1 MLSRKV
7 PSSFKK
13 FSEFSRD
20 TLPDSFI
27 QEVRSRVSLQSVIA
41 PYVTLKKAGSSL
53 VGLCPF
59 HNEKSPS
66 FSVSEEKGFYHCFGC
81 GQHGDSIKFLMRF
94 AGLSFRE
101 SMEELAR
108 SAGVSMP
115 VSDTSKPVENYS
127 SIYERLE
134 LAHKFFRHCLRHTD
148 APKEYLKS
156 RSITPQTVKEYSISY
171 APAGWQSLQEPFG
184 EEAYATDQDLVKS
197 SLVREKDGRR
207 YDVFRDRLMFAIRD
221 TRGRIVGFGG
231 RSMDGSTP
239 KYLNSPDS
247 PVFDKSSIIYGFHEA
262 RSSILAEKCVIVVEG
277 YMDVAMMG
285 QSGIRNVVA
294 TMGTACTPKQIER
307 LCAVS
312 PLVIFTFDGDAAGQ
326 RAAWRAMENS
336 LPYANEDHEFRF
348 CILPDGMDPDDMILK
363 QGVASVRSSLTN
375 AYGLHDFFLKALSE
389 KHNTLV
395 TPEDRARF
403 VAEGLELLRRLPYG
417 SAYYGI
423 LKADIT
429 KISQAGVAYVAT
441 LAKANRRNFASTDL
455 WSKFTEAVTR
465 FPCLARDQV
474 TSVVDRL
481 TDHSY
486 ALIERED
493 FFNDYERSFWEN
505 FLILVDL
512 DSPPD
517 VPPSTTEEL
526 LMVDLIKS
534 LSVNINAHMI
544 NQQIAR
550 VRSSYLKGEISESEH
565 NKARAAIL
573 ADRTKSATED
583 PEPGESVHDA

>member
-7 PSSFKK
+7 PSPFKK
-13 FSEFSRD
+13 FSGFSRD

-27 QEVRSRVSLQSVIA
+27 QEVRSRASLRSVIA
-41 PYVTLKKAGSSL
+41 PYVNLKKAGSSL

-81 GQHGDSIKFLMRF
+81 GQHGDSIEFLMRF

-101 SMEELAR
+101 SIEELAG

-148 APKEYLKS
+148 EPKEYLKS
-156 RSITPQTVKEYSISY
+156 RSITAQTVKEYSISY

-184 EEAYATDQDLVKS
+184 AEAYAADQDLVKS

-277 YMDVAMMG
+277 YMDVVMMG

-363 QGVASVRSSLTN
+363 EGVASVRSLLSN
-375 AYGLHDFFLKALSE
+375 AYGLHDFFLKGLSE
-389 KHNTLV
+389 KHNNLV
-395 TPEDRARF
+395 TPEDRVRF

-441 LAKANRRNFASTDL
+441 LAKANRRSFASTDL
-455 WSKFTEAVTR
+455 WSKFTEAVSR
-465 FPCLARDQV
+465 FPCLAREQV
-474 TSVVDRL
+474 TSVVDSL

-534 LSVNINAHMI
+534 LSANINAHMI

-550 VRSSYLKGEISESEH
+550 VRSSYLKGDISESEH

-573 ADRTKSATED
+573 ADRAKSGFEGS
-583 PEPGESVHDA
+583 EPKESLHDA